1 MLNCFYIGAA
11 LYCGSAGGP
20 VADIQQ
26 PSPPYPTEYMAQQ
39 LSNARRADAH
49 STTYA
54 TQRECQIATR
64 TTCVYTPPRR

>member
-26 PSPPYPTEYMAQQ
+26 PVQNYPTAYMAQQ
-39 LSNARRADAH
+39 LSNARRANAP
-49 STTYA
+49 STPSAEYLIYYPSK
-54 TQRECQIATR
+54 R
-64 TTCVYTPPRR
+64 